1 MATDKRPLSV
11 RYSRDTDLET
21 STNNGYIRTTVSPM
35 EHEPY
40 NPLWAWTGLNKW
52 KMTNSQLRVTLSLAV
67 LVISSVVYFF
77 QQNLINF
84 MHTVCGLF
92 SPMFSVICSFY
103 WLALYLRKSWTGS
116 NVYVFF
122 VACFLGEIFGQVF
135 MGSGDI
141 FNTWLV
147 ASVLLSASL
156 ISLTSPLSTSES
168 ALVITFLS
176 LMRFMTGSTLAG
188 ISLWLR
194 PFFAYFCGVWGC
206 FLAKYSERHLFK
218 HSPLSLANHFSTD
231 GKIPVIRRRRTSSQ
245 SSTTSL
251 SHKTRRTSL
260 PALIQKNV
268 SRPSL
273 RNFSSLRSSNQCYQY
288 HCSLVSFD
296 FELSHVYSSI

>member
-1 MATDKRPLSV
+1 
-11 RYSRDTDLET
+11 
-21 STNNGYIRTTVSPM
+21 M
-35 EHEPY
+35 ENVE
-40 NPLWAWTGLNKW
+40 
-52 KMTNSQLRVTLSLAV
+52 LAV
-67 LVISSVVYFF
+67 EGFASPRRYGDFCGCLLF
-77 QQNLINF
+77 QQCLVNF

-103 WLALYLRKSWTGS
+103 WLALYLRKSWTGN

-122 VACFLGEIFGQVF
+122 IACFLGEIIGQLFFG
-135 MGSGDI
+135 GANI
-141 FNTWLV
+141 FSAWSV
-147 ASVLLSASL
+147 ASVLLAASV

-188 ISLWLR
+188 ITSWLR
-194 PFFAYFCGVWGC
+194 PYFAYFCGVWGC
-206 FLAKYSERHLFK
+206 FLAKYSEKHLFK
-218 HSPLSLANHFSTD
+218 HSPMSLANHFSTE

-268 SRPSL
+268 SNMLGSFRASPSNIIICLLRNPYPSL
-273 RNFSSLRSSNQCYQY
+273 LQ
-288 HCSLVSFD
+288 
-296 FELSHVYSSI
+296 